1 MPTDREKMTVLKYLA
16 QIALMAAAF
25 LSLLFAFDWLTRSI
39 LADILAWLFFL
50 VGPALLLRWAL
61 K

>member
-1 MPTDREKMTVLKYLA
+1 MTVLKYLA
-16 QIALMAAAF
+16 QLALMAFAF

-39 LADILAWLFFL
+39 IADILAWVFFL
-50 VGPALLLRWAL
+50 VGPILGLRWAL

>member
-1 MPTDREKMTVLKYLA
+1 MTALKYLA
-16 QIALMAAAF
+16 QIALMAVAF
-25 LSLLFAFDWLTRSI
+25 LSLLFAIDWLTRSI
-39 LADILAWLFFL
+39 LADILAWVFFL